1 MFPEKTCQSAG
12 FFCKRGSGFYFFDN
26 VKKIILIKKIL
37 YLQLLNGYLQQ
48 DNLSKIFQMCIIAD
62 LKAGDEKALK
72 SVFDEYRHAV
82 YNYVFDKTKSVYCS
96 KEVVQLTFIKL
107 WNYRHNLKEH
117 VDISYQLFRIARTTM
132 IDELRKVQS
141 SHYVENLCGANA
153 QTEDPE
159 EAIFYNDTRNKLE
172 RLIGLMPPMRQRVFY
187 LSRINNYSHQEIAQM
202 LSISPK
208 TVENH
213 ISLALKFIK
222 PFFSLIL
229 LLSTV

>member
-1 MFPEKTCQSAG
+1 M
-12 FFCKRGSGFYFFDN
+12 
-26 VKKIILIKKIL
+26 
-37 YLQLLNGYLQQ
+37 LNGYLEQ
-48 DNLSKIFQMCIIAD
+48 DNLNKIFQMCIIAN

-107 WNYRHNLKEH
+107 LNYRHNLKEH
-117 VDISYQLFRIARTTM
+117 VDISYQLLRIARTTL

-141 SHYVENLCGANA
+141 SYYVENLCGSNA
-153 QTEDPE
+153 QAEDPE

>member
-1 MFPEKTCQSAG
+1 
-12 FFCKRGSGFYFFDN
+12 
-26 VKKIILIKKIL
+26 
-37 YLQLLNGYLQQ
+37 
-48 DNLSKIFQMCIIAD
+48 MCIIAD

-159 EAIFYNDTRNKLE
+159 EAIFYNDTRNKLMKKE
-172 RLIGLMPPMRQRVFY
+172 NYYLHCNGKFYTLTVRICFQVQPLIKFLMHRKQLYGRQNWMIRMQATHMSY
-187 LSRINNYSHQEIAQM
+187 C
-202 LSISPK
+202 
-208 TVENH
+208 
-213 ISLALKFIK
+213 
-222 PFFSLIL
+222 LI
-229 LLSTV
+229 